1 MSPEEQQESWLQE
14 GKAVVKQQAF
24 LMKRALDNAN
34 LKDALKYSSNMLC
47 ELRTGL
53 LSPKNYYELYMMVIP
68 LSEKLNLTQNIK
80 FPPECCRLRM
90 RCVISSNTSTRSGN
104 AGEEWCEGF
113 MKCCRRL
120 LHAKDTHHVI
130 SPG

>member
-68 LSEKLNLTQNIK
+68 LSEKLYSRK
-80 FPPECCRLRM
+80 
-90 RCVISSNTSTRSGN
+90 ISNFHPN
-104 AGEEWCEGF
+104 VAGCG
-113 MKCCRRL
+113 
-120 LHAKDTHHVI
+120 
-130 SPG
+130 